1 MNQYFVY
8 LVRRL
13 ILSIKYLLNFGDRL
27 NSINKTILHIARW
40 SVWYIKYR
48 FNFGDNLHTVRL
60 SLQPLN
66 ANPEAANYNITALG
80 NGIVAHMNQIQI
92 NQENGNDNGIRIV
105 EIEVDV
111 VLPLDI
117 TTMTINRNGNG
128 DLGWFFRWIEIDG
141 GHRFSFHK
149 TITVDG
155 FSSRK
160 DTLLPQDESSQYNL
174 DLRNF
179 HLAEQKLKYGYE
191 LYNGGDIELPVK
203 IRNLPMDENFSLYYF
218 VKNSVLPEA
227 RLLISKE
234 IVILK
239 NWLPKRWRAFVEIN
253 QAYQMYFKTPR
264 GNINWED
271 NRNFAQQRLNQC
283 NSSLIKRVNE
293 PNEIAGIMNL
303 LPRHGLDAIDDVD
316 NVIREGRL
324 YITEINIPRDLAIP
338 SPVVLFEKT
347 DNDFLPVAILLNVAN
362 GEQVVTQPDD
372 DQNAWRL
379 AKMWANLADASMQL
393 SVVHLGLTHLL
404 MEGVVICVQ
413 RNLSS
418 RHPIYKLLVPHFYY
432 NLAINEMARDL
443 LFVPGG
449 YLNTTINIHS
459 AGVLQLIKQRLGD
472 WNMNIDGTF
481 PVDLQE
487 RGLINQDANGRNQVN
502 IPGFFYA
509 EDGLRLYNAIHSY
522 VEQYV
527 HHYYSGV
534 NDDDIM
540 DRLLGDTEIQAFYT
554 ELVLPRAQEN
564 GGIGMK
570 GVPGNN
576 GRFET
581 TGQLIDTLTSTIF
594 ICSVMHAATNFPQY
608 DQYGFPPNYST
619 LLHGGPPQNA
629 TVVTNKD
636 VLDCLPSVRETFD
649 IMTNFTLLSQE
660 TTQPLGHSEVQLIED
675 PNAVTILK
683 TFRADLTTIEREI
696 NARNQAIIAG
706 NQNFVP
712 YTRLLPSN
720 IPNSIAI

>member
-8 LVRRL
+8 LVRWL

-27 NSINKTILHIARW
+27 NSMNQTILHIVRW
-40 SVWYIKYR
+40 SVWYMKYR

-66 ANPEAANYNITALG
+66 ANPEAPNFNITALG
-80 NGIVAHMNQIQI
+80 NGIVARMNHIQI
-92 NQENGNDNGIRIV
+92 NQENGNDNGICIV
-105 EIEVDV
+105 QVEVEV

-128 DLGWFFRWIEIDG
+128 DPGWFLRWIEIDG
-141 GHRFSFHK
+141 GHRFSFYK
-149 TITVDG
+149 TITDG
-155 FSSRK
+155 VFSSRK

-174 DLRNF
+174 DLRNC

-191 LYNGGDIELPVK
+191 LYNGGDLELPVK
-203 IRNLPMDENFSLYYF
+203 IRNLPMEENFSLHYF
-218 VKNSVLPEA
+218 VTNSVLPEA
-227 RLLISKE
+227 RMFISKE

-239 NWLPKRWRAFVEIN
+239 NWLPKRWRTFVEIN
-253 QAYQMYFKTPR
+253 TAYQMYFKTPK
-264 GNINWED
+264 GNINWEND
-271 NRNFAQQRLNQC
+271 LHFAQQRLNQC
-283 NSSLIKRVNE
+283 NSSLIRRVNNQ
-293 PNEIAGIMNL
+293 NEIADIMNI
-303 LPRHGLDAIDDVD
+303 LPNGVLNAIVDV
-316 NVIREGRL
+316 NAVIENGQL
-324 YITEINIPRDLAIP
+324 YFTNINMPENLGIP
-338 SPVVLFEKT
+338 SPVVLFQMT
-347 DNDFLPVAILLNVAN
+347 DDEGFRPVAIKLNVAN
-362 GEQVVTQPDD
+362 GGEVVFQPDD
-372 DQNAWRL
+372 DPNAWML
-379 AKMWANLADASMQL
+379 AKMWANISDASMQL

-404 MEGVVICVQ
+404 MEGVAICVH

-443 LFVPGG
+443 LFIPGG
-449 YLNTTINIHS
+449 YLDTTTKIHS

-487 RGLINQDANGRNQVN
+487 RGLTGDGGVNNVN

-509 EDGLRLYNAIHSY
+509 EDGVRLYNAIHKY

-534 NDDDIM
+534 NDEDIM
-540 DRLLGDTEIQAFYT
+540 DRLLCDTEIQAFYA

-564 GGIGMK
+564 GGIGMQ
-570 GVPGNN
+570 VLPGNN

-619 LLHGGPPQNA
+619 LLHGAPPQNA
-629 TVVTNKD
+629 NVIED
-636 VLDCLPSVRETFD
+636 QAVLDCLPSVRETFN
-649 IMTNFTLLSQE
+649 IMTIFTLLSQE
-660 TTQPLGHSEVQLIED
+660 TTQPLGQSEVQLIED
-675 PNAVTILK
+675 PNAVTILN
-683 TFRADLTTIEREI
+683 TFKAELVQIEQEI
-696 NARNQAIIAG
+696 NGRNQAIIAG
-706 NQNFVP
+706 NQNFIP

>member
-1 MNQYFVY
+1 MNKYFVY

-13 ILSIKYLLNFGDRL
+13 ALSIKYLLNFGDRL
-27 NSINKTILHIARW
+27 VSMYQNILYTVRW
-40 SVWYIKYR
+40 LVWYIKYR
-48 FNFGDNLHTVRL
+48 LNFGDRWHTIRI
-60 SLQPLN
+60 SLQPPN
-66 ANPEAANYNITALG
+66 GYPEAANYNITALG
-80 NGIVAHMNQIQI
+80 NGIKAHMNQIEI
-92 NQENGNDNGIRIV
+92 NQENGIHTIQA
-105 EIEVDV
+105 EADV

-117 TTMTINRNGNG
+117 STITINRNGNEEG
-128 DLGWFFRWIEIDG
+128 TGWFFRWIEIDG

-149 TITVDG
+149 TITVRG

-160 DTLLPQDESSQYNL
+160 DTLLPQDEGSQYNS
-174 DLRNF
+174 DLRKF

-203 IRNLPMDENFSLYYF
+203 IRNLPMEENFSFHYF

-227 RLLISKE
+227 KLFISKE

-239 NWLPKRWRAFVEIN
+239 NWLPARWRAFVEIN
-253 QAYQMYFKTPR
+253 TAYQMYFKTPR

-271 NRNFAQQRLNQC
+271 NLHFAQQRLNQC
-283 NSSLIKRVNE
+283 NSSLIRRVNDR
-293 PNEIAGIMNL
+293 NEIADIMNI
-303 LPRHGLDAIDDVD
+303 LPNGVLNAIVDV
-316 NVIREGRL
+316 NTVIEDGQL
-324 YITEINIPRDLAIP
+324 YFTNINIPENLAIP
-338 SPVVLFEKT
+338 SPVVLFQQIDGEG
-347 DNDFLPVAILLNVAN
+347 FQPVAIKLNIAN
-362 GEQVVTQPDD
+362 GGQVVFQPDD
-372 DQNAWRL
+372 DPNAWRL

-404 MEGVVICVQ
+404 MEGVAICVH
-413 RNLSS
+413 RNLST

-443 LFVPGG
+443 LFIPGG
-449 YLNTTINIHS
+449 YLDTTMNIHS
-459 AGVLQLIKQRLGD
+459 AGVLQLIQQRLGD

-487 RGLINQDANGRNQVN
+487 RGLTGDDGVNKVN

-509 EDGLRLYNAIHSY
+509 EDGLRLYNVIHNY

-527 HHYYSGV
+527 HHYYSGL
-534 NDDDIM
+534 NDEDIM
-540 DRLLGDTEIQAFYT
+540 TRLLGDTEIQAFYA

-564 GGIGMK
+564 GGIGMQ

-581 TGQLIDTLTSTIF
+581 TDQLIDTLTSTIF

-619 LLHGGPPQNA
+619 LLHGAPPQNA
-629 TVVTNKD
+629 NEID
-636 VLDCLPSVRETFD
+636 DQAVLDCLPSVRETFD

-660 TTQPLGHSEVQLIED
+660 TTQPLGQSEVQLIED
-675 PNAVTILK
+675 PNAVTILNA
-683 TFRADLTTIEREI
+683 FRAELALIEQEI
-696 NARNQAIIAG
+696 NVRNQEIIAG
-706 NQNFVP
+706 NQNPNFIP